1 MTMSSTSRQ
10 DWGGT
15 PVTITTGWGDQ
26 LIVLK
31 EDASHYGD
39 VLDSGVSWAYETRY
53 LEPHVEPGDVVV
65 DVGANYGYT
74 TSYFSHECGP
84 SGFVLS
90 IEPEPNT
97 RALLEH
103 NVRVNK
109 LENVEIVA
117 CAAGASNGQVELF
130 RSATNL
136 ANHAVNRDLVP
147 NVEDSV
153 LVDVRTV
160 DELCASRLGGRSPT
174 VLKIDVE
181 GWEWAV
187 LQGATGIIDRVRP
200 VIWLEYWPL
209 GIRANGHD
217 PRAVLDL
224 MYEHGYTVTA
234 HDLVTESPLD
244 ISGDDIIAYCDEA
257 TERFKQAGRYELH
270 GILYLHATQG
280 PPVGTVSRNHSGT
293 Y

>member
-1 MTMSSTSRQ
+1 MSSTWDQ

-15 PVTITTGWGDQ
+15 PVTIMTGWGAE
-26 LIVLK
+26 LTVLK

-39 VLDSGVSWAYETRY
+39 VLESGVSWAYETSY
-53 LEPHVEPGDVVV
+53 LQPHVEPGDVVV

-103 NVRVNK
+103 NVRINK
-109 LENVEIVA
+109 LQNVEIVA
-117 CAAGASNGQVELF
+117 CAAGASHGQIELF

-147 NVEDSV
+147 NVQDSV

-160 DELCASRLGGRSPT
+160 DELCASRLAGRTPT

-187 LQGATGIIDRVRP
+187 LQGSTGVIDKARP

-209 GIRANGHD
+209 GIRANGHH

-224 MYEHGYTVTA
+224 MYDHGYTITV
-234 HDLVTESPLD
+234 HDLVLQTRLH
-244 ISGDDIIAYCDEA
+244 ISGDEIIAYCDEA
-257 TERFKQAGRYELH
+257 TERFKRAGRSELH
-270 GILYLHATQG
+270 GILYLHATQK
-280 PPVGTVSRNHSGT
+280 PSTMR
-293 Y
+293 